1 MWRFAAA
8 QATGKSHLKSG
19 LPCQD
24 RFACIVLPHDAFVAI
39 IADGAGSAAMGELG
53 AEIAVNTVV
62 AQLQSAL
69 EEGRSD
75 FGVLLREAAAQ
86 ARKAVTFEAIKQGL
100 EPRSFAST
108 LLVLMLVPG
117 GGAAL
122 QIGDGVIVVND
133 GANEWSWV
141 FWPQRGEYANTTYFL
156 TDDDAI
162 ERIQVETL
170 SGAIRDVALMSDGL
184 EPLALHY
191 ASRTVH
197 NPFFNGMFRPL
208 LQSDGPAEIFHLSES
223 LQRFLSSDQVGS
235 RTDDD
240 VSVILATR
248 QNQDHSE

>member
-8 QATGKSHLKSG
+8 RATGKSHHKSG

-24 RFACIVLPHDAFVAI
+24 RLACMVLPHDAFIAVL
-39 IADGAGSAAMGELG
+39 ADGAGSAAMGEIG
-53 AEIAVNTVV
+53 AEIAVNTIV
-62 AQLQSAL
+62 ARLQRAL

-75 FGVLLREAAAQ
+75 FGALLQEAAVQAREA
-86 ARKAVTFEAIKQGL
+86 VVSEAIKQEL

-108 LLVLMLVPG
+108 LLVLMLVPE

-122 QIGDGVIVVND
+122 QIGDGVIVVSD
-133 GANEWSWV
+133 GGNGWSWV

-162 ERIQVETL
+162 ERIQVETF
-170 SGAIRDVALMSDGL
+170 SGAISDIALMSDGL

-191 ASRTVH
+191 ASKAVH
-197 NPFFNGMFRPL
+197 DPFFNGMFRPL
-208 LQSDGPAEIFHLSES
+208 HQSDGHAEIIHLSVS
-223 LQRFLSSDQVGS
+223 LERFLSSDQVGS

-248 QNQDHSE
+248 RK

>member
-8 QATGKSHLKSG
+8 RATGKSHLKSG

-24 RFACIVLPHDAFVAI
+24 RLACMVLPHDALLAV
-39 IADGAGSAAMGELG
+39 IADGAGSAAMGEVG
-53 AEIAVNTVV
+53 AEIAVNTII
-62 AQLQSAL
+62 AQLRCAL
-69 EEGRSD
+69 EKGRSD
-75 FGVLLREAAAQ
+75 FGALMREAAVQ
-86 ARKAVTFEAIKQGL
+86 ARVAVVSEAIKQGL

-108 LLVLMLVPG
+108 LLVLMLVPE

-122 QIGDGVIVVND
+122 QIGDGVMVVSD
-133 GANEWSWV
+133 GGNGWSWV

-162 ERIQVETL
+162 ERIQVEAL
-170 SGAIRDVALMSDGL
+170 PGAISDIALMSDGL

-191 ASRTVH
+191 ASKTVH
-197 NPFFNGMFRPL
+197 DPFFNGMFRPL
-208 LQSDGPAEIFHLSES
+208 LRSDGADEVFHLSES
-223 LQRFLSSDQVGS
+223 LQQYLSSDQVGS

-248 QNQDHSE
+248 RNQDHSE

>member
-8 QATGKSHLKSG
+8 RATGKSHLKSG

-24 RFACIVLPHDAFVAI
+24 RLACMVLPHDAFIAV
-39 IADGAGSAAMGELG
+39 IADGAGSAAMGEFG

-62 AQLQSAL
+62 AQLRCAL

-75 FGVLLREAAAQ
+75 FGALMREAVAH
-86 ARKAVTFEAIKQGL
+86 ARKAVVSEAIKQGL

-108 LLVLMLVPG
+108 LLVLMLVPE

-122 QIGDGVIVVND
+122 QIGDGVMVVRD
-133 GANEWSWV
+133 GGNGWSWV

-162 ERIQVETL
+162 ERLQVETF
-170 SGAIRDVALMSDGL
+170 SAAISDVALMSDGL

-191 ASRTVH
+191 ASKTVH
-197 NPFFNGMFRPL
+197 DPFFNGMFRPL
-208 LQSDGPAEIFHLSES
+208 LQSDGPSEVFHLSES

-248 QNQDHSE
+248 RNQEHSE

>member
-8 QATGKSHLKSG
+8 RATGTSHLKGG

-24 RFACIVLPHDAFVAI
+24 RLACMVLPHDAFLAV
-39 IADGAGSAAMGELG
+39 IADGAGSAAMGEFG

-62 AQLQSAL
+62 AQLRRAL

-75 FGVLLREAAAQ
+75 FGALLREAAVQ
-86 ARKAVTFEAIKQGL
+86 ARKSVVSEAIKQGL

-108 LLVLMLVPG
+108 LLVIMLVPE

-122 QIGDGVIVVND
+122 QIGDGVMVVSD
-133 GANEWSWV
+133 GGNGWSWV
-141 FWPQRGEYANTTYFL
+141 FWPQRGEYANTPYFL

-162 ERIQVETL
+162 ERVQVETF
-170 SGAIRDVALMSDGL
+170 SAAISDVALMYDGL

-191 ASRTVH
+191 ASKTVH
-197 NPFFNGMFRPL
+197 DPFFNGMFRPL
-208 LQSDGPAEIFHLSES
+208 LQSDGPAEVFHLSES
-223 LQRFLSSDQVGS
+223 LQQFLSSDQVGS

-248 QNQDHSE
+248 RNQDHSE